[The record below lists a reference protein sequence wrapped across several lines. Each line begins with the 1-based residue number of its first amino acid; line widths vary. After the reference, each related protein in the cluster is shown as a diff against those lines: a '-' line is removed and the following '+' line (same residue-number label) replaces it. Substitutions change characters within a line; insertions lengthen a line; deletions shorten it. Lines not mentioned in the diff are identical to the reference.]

1 MYYEIFQKGIIM
13 RIKKMLFISIF
24 VFMMVLSIGAV
35 SAEDADDAIVS
46 SDEDIVLTDSEPVS
60 GTVSGDV
67 DVVTENP
74 WSNNGELSYDIPSD
88 AKTIKSADV
97 YVNVYSG
104 SAQPTYGANANV
116 TITTNNGKNIYSE
129 SLWIDEGSTDG
140 TVYPVNDHT
149 TKCYSDYMIH
159 YDITSLLD
167 GLNGSSLKINVDTF
181 QMDGKQFDG
190 KIKLIALVLAYDD
203 GDDDSIG
210 YWINSE
216 QLWSKSNVNV
226 TFNTESL
233 TNIYGTSLINVVLSS
248 GDGVYRINNEIIGDA
263 DTHQSGNY
271 YQYNKWNDVSSFI
284 KANDKNTLNVAY
296 AGTSAY
302 GSIKNVLSVLTVNSL
317 ITDLSLKTEYTS
329 VPSAY
334 AGTNNTLTVTVS
346 TNKAGKYTLRLLADN
361 VLVSEIEQDLISG
374 SNTVLLTDPTIRAV
388 DETTVNGATNNK
400 VNYTVSLI
408 FEGNQIKNESVVLPI
423 LYNGNLGK
431 DLAYPAGGYES
442 FSNITINGDIVIDVK
457 DVASYLGAA
466 VMNRE
471 DVWTINLDSKSSI
484 VKSYIYVPYN
494 WFNPNLATEDISMF
508 NTTFNGVKV
517 IPVAFYRDQGNLGN
531 YGKYGYGVLVY
542 DVTDLTKTGENS
554 FNLTKLAKT
563 PAVYPSVL
571 VYMYNTTGSAM
582 VKNVYI
588 SNGADLLAGT
598 SNNIAKRPVHSDS
611 TIDVTSIADTAKLY
625 ILAASA
631 QAGEGNIVF
640 NGQTY
645 ENVWS
650 GTSSSTELYELDITD
665 SVKNSNNISF
675 VATGSTIL
683 ALQQIIV
690 TTQKA
695 PTVITAPSATV
706 VYGNAKNLVVTL
718 KDVKGNAIVNA
729 KISVVLNGKSTT
741 LNTNAKGQATLAI
754 PTNLVPKT
762 YALTINYAGDDTH
775 IKSSLTTTKVTVKKA
790 SVKLT
795 AKKAT
800 FKAKKKSKKYT
811 VTLKNN
817 KGKAMKKVKLTL
829 KVKGKTY
836 KATTNAKGKAI
847 FKLKLTKKGTFK
859 AKITYKG
866 DKYFNKLV
874 KTVKIKV
881 KR

>member
-1 MYYEIFQKGIIM
+1 M

-116 TITTNNGKNIYSE
+116 TITTNNGKTNYSE
-129 SLWIDEGSTDG
+129 SLWIEDGSTDG

-159 YDITSLLD
+159 YDITSLLN

-431 DLAYPAGGYES
+431 DLAYPSGGYES

-571 VYMYNTTGSAM
+571 VYMYNTTGSAV

-795 AKKAT
+795 AKKAI

>member
-116 TITTNNGKNIYSE
+116 TITTNNGKTNYSE
-129 SLWIDEGSTDG
+129 SLWIEDGSTDG

-159 YDITSLLD
+159 YDITSLLN

-431 DLAYPAGGYES
+431 DLAYPSGGYES

-571 VYMYNTTGSAM
+571 VYMYNTTGSAV
-582 VKNVYI
+582 VKNV
-588 SNGADLLAGT
+588 
-598 SNNIAKRPVHSDS
+598 R
-611 TIDVTSIADTAKLY
+611 
-625 ILAASA
+625 
-631 QAGEGNIVF
+631 
-640 NGQTY
+640 
-645 ENVWS
+645 
-650 GTSSSTELYELDITD
+650 
-665 SVKNSNNISF
+665 
-675 VATGSTIL
+675 
-683 ALQQIIV
+683 
-690 TTQKA
+690 
-695 PTVITAPSATV
+695 
-706 VYGNAKNLVVTL
+706 
-718 KDVKGNAIVNA
+718 
-729 KISVVLNGKSTT
+729 
-741 LNTNAKGQATLAI
+741 
-754 PTNLVPKT
+754 
-762 YALTINYAGDDTH
+762 
-775 IKSSLTTTKVTVKKA
+775 
-790 SVKLT
+790 
-795 AKKAT
+795 
-800 FKAKKKSKKYT
+800 
-811 VTLKNN
+811 
-817 KGKAMKKVKLTL
+817 
-829 KVKGKTY
+829 
-836 KATTNAKGKAI
+836 
-847 FKLKLTKKGTFK
+847 
-859 AKITYKG
+859 
-866 DKYFNKLV
+866 
-874 KTVKIKV
+874 
-881 KR
+881 

>member
-1 MYYEIFQKGIIM
+1 
-13 RIKKMLFISIF
+13 
-24 VFMMVLSIGAV
+24 MMVLSIGAV

-181 QMDGKQFDG
+181 QMEGKQFDG

-631 QAGEGNIVF
+631 QASEGNLVF

-650 GTSSSTELYELDITD
+650 GTSSSTELYDLDITD

-790 SVKLT
+790 SIKLT

>member
-116 TITTNNGKNIYSE
+116 TITTNNGKTNYSE
-129 SLWIDEGSTDG
+129 SLWIEDGSTDG

-159 YDITSLLD
+159 YDITSLLN

-571 VYMYNTTGSAM
+571 VYMYNTTGSAV

>member
-116 TITTNNGKNIYSE
+116 TITTNNGKTNYSE
-129 SLWIDEGSTDG
+129 SLWIEDGSTDG

-159 YDITSLLD
+159 YDITSLLN

-361 VLVSEIEQDLISG
+361 LLVSEIEQDLISG

-431 DLAYPAGGYES
+431 DLAYPSGGYES

-571 VYMYNTTGSAM
+571 VYMYNTTGSAV

>member
-116 TITTNNGKNIYSE
+116 TITTNNGKTNYSE
-129 SLWIDEGSTDG
+129 SLWIEDGSTDG

-159 YDITSLLD
+159 YDITSLLN

-571 VYMYNTTGSAM
+571 VYMYNTTGSAV

-762 YALTINYAGDDTH
+762 YALTINYVGDDTH

>member
-159 YDITSLLD
+159 YDITSLLN

-571 VYMYNTTGSAM
+571 VYMYNTTGSAV

-795 AKKAT
+795 AKKAI

>member
-116 TITTNNGKNIYSE
+116 TITTNNGKTNYSE
-129 SLWIDEGSTDG
+129 SLWIEDGSTDG

-159 YDITSLLD
+159 YDITSLLN

-431 DLAYPAGGYES
+431 DLAYPSGGYES

-571 VYMYNTTGSAM
+571 VYMYNTTGSAV

>member
-159 YDITSLLD
+159 YDITSLLN

-284 KANDKNTLNVAY
+284 KVNDKNTLNVAY

-571 VYMYNTTGSAM
+571 VYMYNTTGSAV

-795 AKKAT
+795 AKKAI

>member
-116 TITTNNGKNIYSE
+116 TITTNNGKTNYSE
-129 SLWIDEGSTDG
+129 SLWIEDGSTDG

-159 YDITSLLD
+159 YDITSLLN

-431 DLAYPAGGYES
+431 DLAYPSGGYES

-571 VYMYNTTGSAM
+571 VYMYNTTGSAV

-795 AKKAT
+795 AKKAI